1 MSRKISTVFVKPFI
15 RKNGL
20 DMSDYPKKRYRS
32 FNDFFTRTILPERRP
47 IDGDNSHLIAPCDG
61 KLTAAEITP
70 DVTVLVKGNLYT
82 VAQLLKNEPL
92 ARQYQGGWLLLFRLS
107 VDDYHRYCYVS
118 DGVQG
123 ERVRIPGVYHTVH
136 PFAAEKRMI
145 YRENTREY
153 CRIETADLGPM
164 VQMEVG
170 ALLVGRIK
178 NHLTQGPV
186 RRGQE
191 KGMFEFGG
199 STVILMIEKDRVELD
214 GDILKNSRSGEE
226 TVVKMGE
233 KIGTRM
239 QP

>member
-1 MSRKISTVFVKPFI
+1 M
-15 RKNGL
+15 
-20 DMSDYPKKRYRS
+20 DAA
-32 FNDFFTRTILPERRP
+32 
-47 IDGDNSHLIAPCDG
+47 HLIAPCDG
-61 KLTAAEITP
+61 KLTAVAIDPEAS
-70 DVTVLVKGNLYT
+70 VLVKGNLYT
-82 VAQLLKNEPL
+82 VAQLLGNESL

-136 PFAAEKRMI
+136 PFAAEKRKI

-153 CRIETADLGPM
+153 CQIETADFGPI

-178 NHLTQGPV
+178 NHLTGGMV

-199 STVILMIEKDRVELD
+199 STVILLLEKDRAVPDE
-214 GDILKNSRSGEE
+214 DILKNSLAGEE

-233 KIGTRM
+233 KIGTR
-239 QP
+239 QSPQQAGAAL